1 QYMLYHL
8 IKLGEALESE
18 VKQSEGRLYFDSVN
32 FGVWV
37 SKSILYI
44 EKYHKDSFI
53 VNQMKQSYKEIDYTN
68 NYTFYKLMLSTLK
81 VIQEEKNEEIEEAK
95 V

>member
-1 QYMLYHL
+1 MLHHL
-8 IKLGEALESE
+8 IKLGVALEAE
-18 VKQSEGRLYFDSVN
+18 VKQSKDRLYFDSVN

-44 EKYHKDSFI
+44 EKHHRDTCI
-53 VNQMKQSYKEIDYTN
+53 VNQMKKHYKEIDYTN
-68 NYTFYKLMLSTLK
+68 SYMFYKLLLSTLEG
-81 VIQEEKNEEIEEAK
+81 IQELEKTEVNLIK

>member
-1 QYMLYHL
+1 MLYSL

-18 VKQSEGRLYFDSVN
+18 VKQSKGRLYFDSVN

-44 EKYHKDSFI
+44 EKYHKDTVI
-53 VNQMKQSYKEIDYTN
+53 VKQMKQSYKEIDYTN
-68 NYTFYKLMLSTLK
+68 NYTFYKLMLITLK
-81 VIQEEKNEEIEEAK
+81 VIQEEENEELEK
-95 V
+95 VKA

>member
-1 QYMLYHL
+1 MLYHL

-32 FGVWV
+32 FGFWV

-44 EKYHKDSFI
+44 EKYHKDTLI
-53 VNQMKQSYKEIDYTN
+53 VNQMKKSYKEIDYTN
-68 NYTFYKLMLSTLK
+68 NYRFYKLMLSTSK
-81 VIQEEKNEEIEEAK
+81 VIQEEANERMEEVKA
-95 V
+95 

>member
-1 QYMLYHL
+1 MLYHL

-68 NYTFYKLMLSTLK
+68 NYTYIYKLMLSTLK
-81 VIQEEKNEEIEEAK
+81 VIQEEENEEKEEAK
-95 V
+95 A

>member
-1 QYMLYHL
+1 MIYHL
-8 IKLGEALESE
+8 IKLGKALESE
-18 VKQSEGRLYFDSVN
+18 VKQSKGRLYFDSVN

-44 EKYHKDSFI
+44 EKYHKDTFI

-81 VIQEEKNEEIEEAK
+81 VIQENEEMEK
-95 V
+95 VKA

>member
-1 QYMLYHL
+1 MLYHL

-18 VKQSEGRLYFDSVN
+18 VKNCKGRLYFDSVN

-44 EKYHKDSFI
+44 EKYHKDTFI
-53 VNQMKQSYKEIDYTN
+53 VNQMKQNYKEIEYTN
-68 NYTFYKLMLSTLK
+68 NYTFYKLMLGTLK
-81 VIQEEKNEEIEEAK
+81 VIQEQEDEKIHVVK
-95 V
+95 S

>member
-1 QYMLYHL
+1 MLYHL

-18 VKQSEGRLYFDSVN
+18 VKQSKGRLYFDSVN

-44 EKYHKDSFI
+44 EKYHKDTF
-53 VNQMKQSYKEIDYTN
+53 VVTQMKQSYKEIDYIN

-81 VIQEEKNEEIEEAK
+81 VIQEKMNGKIEEVKA
-95 V
+95 

>member
-1 QYMLYHL
+1 M
-8 IKLGEALESE
+8 
-18 VKQSEGRLYFDSVN
+18 
-32 FGVWV
+32 
-37 SKSILYI
+37 YI

-81 VIQEEKNEEIEEAK
+81 VIQDEENEEIKEVK

>member
-1 QYMLYHL
+1 MLYHL

-44 EKYHKDSFI
+44 EKYHKDTFL
-53 VNQMKQSYKEIDYTN
+53 VTQMKQSYKEIDYTN
-68 NYTFYKLMLSTLK
+68 NYIFYKLMLTTFK
-81 VIQEEKNEEIEEAK
+81 AIQEEENEAIEAVK
-95 V
+95 A

>member
-1 QYMLYHL
+1 MHKFTVELIHELEGGRQYMLYHL

-44 EKYHKDSFI
+44 EKYHK
-53 VNQMKQSYKEIDYTN
+53 K
-68 NYTFYKLMLSTLK
+68 
-81 VIQEEKNEEIEEAK
+81 
-95 V
+95 